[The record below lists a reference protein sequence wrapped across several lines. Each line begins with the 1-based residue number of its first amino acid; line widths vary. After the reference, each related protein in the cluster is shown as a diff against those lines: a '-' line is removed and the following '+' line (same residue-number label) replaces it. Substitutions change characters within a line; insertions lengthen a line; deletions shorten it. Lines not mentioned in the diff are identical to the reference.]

1 MWCMFPLSPGSSGLV
16 GRKAACGFLRLP
28 GVPWNHVE
36 LCSFHKCLLS
46 PAEDSLVQRRHLEM
60 LSWRSWAGEGVVV
73 VVRP

>member
-1 MWCMFPLSPGSSGLV
+1 MWIPEASWGALEP
-16 GRKAACGFLRLP
+16 CGA
-28 GVPWNHVE
+28 V
-36 LCSFHKCLLS
+36 CSFHKCLLS